1 MLQYLL
7 QLSMVMMMTLNYH
20 NTNASPVDTTGKL
33 VMLDQ
38 IKKVAYEI
46 PATAYEWKKTD
57 ALLNITITD
66 EKQLEQIAAMEV
78 PLITFKSKG
87 VKIVAKPHHI
97 LRSDVPYGG
106 NAFFPVDNQG
116 KIVFASGNKIAII
129 IKQKGIH
136 KD

>member
-1 MLQYLL
+1 MLQCLL

-46 PATAYEWKKTD
+46 PATAYEWKRTD

-66 EKQLEQIAAMEV
+66 EKQMEQIAAMEA
-78 PLITFKSKG
+78 PLITFKAKA

-97 LRSDVPYGG
+97 LRSDVPYDG

-116 KIVFASGNKIAII
+116 KIVFTSGNKIAII
-129 IKQKGIH
+129 IKQKGMH
-136 KD
+136 RD